1 MSFKNNQFH
10 SLTLSL
16 SGSTTIAAAI
26 TSLFY
31 PLGKDITLLSKIS
44 LTHRKKKK
52 MRLSIDLRE
61 ALLEK
66 LRRIQAT

>member
-31 PLGKDITLLSKIS
+31 PLGTDITLLSKIS
-44 LTHRKKKK
+44 LTHRKKK
-52 MRLSIDLRE
+52 
-61 ALLEK
+61 
-66 LRRIQAT
+66 

>member
-44 LTHRKKKK
+44 LTHRKKKN
-52 MRLSIDLRE
+52 E
-61 ALLEK
+61 AFN
-66 LRRIQAT
+66 

>member
-44 LTHRKKKK
+44 LTHRKKK